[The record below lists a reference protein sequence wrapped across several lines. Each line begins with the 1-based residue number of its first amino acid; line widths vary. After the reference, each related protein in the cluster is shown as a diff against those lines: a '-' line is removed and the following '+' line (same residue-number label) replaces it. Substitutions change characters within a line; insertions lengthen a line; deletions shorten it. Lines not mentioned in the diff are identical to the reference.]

1 MRVTLKAAAERR
13 VRGRYPF
20 GHSGDIHD
28 AEAGIQA
35 GEVVDVYS
43 EGGPF
48 VGRGYFNPSGATPLR
63 MLTLKRENIDEGF
76 YRRRIREA
84 LKRREGRITETNAM
98 RLLYGEADGTPG
110 IVADLFG
117 EVLSVQFRSAGVE
130 RHRALILKALQ
141 AETEATSAFERS
153 DTGETAR
160 EGLSGSTGILWGEV
174 PPKVSF
180 YENDLELYFSPLEGQ
195 KTGFYLDQRDNRR
208 LMRALVRSG
217 AGFLDAY
224 SYTGGFSLHAAR
236 AGAKS
241 VAIDKDPVALAVLE
255 QVARTNRVGVGVR
268 LGDAL
273 VALKRLESEK
283 RRFQAAVIDPPTL
296 AKRRDDV
303 PKAKRIFTE
312 AATSALNMLE
322 PGGYLLISTCAHY
335 IGVNDLLDSAR
346 IASAEAECNAEV
358 TGTTFQPAD
367 HPHMLNVPESLYLKS
382 ILLRKEG

>member
-1 MRVTLKAAAERR
+1 VKVTLKAAAERR
-13 VRGRYPF
+13 IRGRYPF

-28 AEAGIQA
+28 AEAGIAA
-35 GEVVDVYS
+35 GDVVDVYS
-43 EGGPF
+43 EAGPF
-48 VGRGYFNPSGATPLR
+48 LGRGYFNPSGATPLR
-63 MLTLKRENIDEGF
+63 MLTVKRENIDEAF

-84 LKRREGRITETNAM
+84 LKRREGRITGTNAM
-98 RLLYGEADGTPG
+98 RVLHGEADGTPG

-117 EVLSVQFRSAGVE
+117 EVLSVQFRNAGVE
-130 RHRALILKALQ
+130 QHRAMILKALQ
-141 AETEATSAFERS
+141 AETEAKSAFERS
-153 DTGETAR
+153 DTGESVR
-160 EGLSGSTGILWGEV
+160 EGLSGQTGALWGDL
-174 PPKVSF
+174 PQKVSF
-180 YENDLELYFSPLEGQ
+180 YEDDLELHFSPLEGQ

-208 LMRALVRSG
+208 LMRSLVKSG

-236 AGAKS
+236 AGARS
-241 VAIDKDPVALAVLE
+241 VAVDKDPVALAVLE
-255 QVARTNRVGVGVR
+255 QAARTNRVEVGVR
-268 LGDAL
+268 MGDAL
-273 VALKRLESEK
+273 VALKRLEAEK

-303 PKAKRIFTE
+303 PKAKRVFTE
-312 AATSALNMLE
+312 AATSVLNMLD

-346 IASAEAECNAEV
+346 IATAEAECNAEV
-358 TGTTFQPAD
+358 TSTTFQPAD

>member
-1 MRVTLKAAAERR
+1 MKVTLKAAAERR
-13 VRGRYPF
+13 IRGRYPF

-28 AEAGIQA
+28 AEAGIVA
-35 GEVVDVYS
+35 GDVVDVHS

-48 VGRGYFNPSGATPLR
+48 IGRGYFNPSGATPLR
-63 MLTLKRENIDEGF
+63 MLTLKRENIDEAF
-76 YRRRIREA
+76 YRRRVREA
-84 LKRREGRITETNAM
+84 KARREGRITETNAM
-98 RLLYGEADGTPG
+98 RLLHGEADGTPG

-117 EVLSVQFRSAGVE
+117 EVLSVQFRNAGAE

-141 AETEATSAFERS
+141 AESGAKAAFERS
-153 DTGETAR
+153 DTGESFR
-160 EGLSGSTGILWGEV
+160 EGLSGQTGALWGEV
-174 PPKVSF
+174 PERVTF
-180 YENDLELYFSPLEGQ
+180 FENDLELYFNPLEGQ

-208 LMRALVRSG
+208 LMRGLVKPG

-236 AGAKS
+236 AGARS
-241 VAIDKDPVALAVLE
+241 VAVDKDPVALAVLE
-255 QVARTNRVGVGVR
+255 GVARSNRVEVGVR

-296 AKRRDDV
+296 AKRREDV

-312 AATSALNMLE
+312 AATSALNMLD

-346 IASAEAECNAEV
+346 IATAEAECNAEV
-358 TGTTFQPAD
+358 IDTTFQPAD

-382 ILLRKEG
+382 ILLKKES